1 VGRPEHRG
9 ELVAAQVLVGGR
21 HAYLFLFGMKGWS
34 EGNG

>member
-21 HAYLFLFGMKGWS
+21 HAYFCLVKDGVKG
-34 EGNG
+34 